1 MLLVELPVRL
11 CSQGREEA
19 VLAGGEGKPADIF
32 AGDGFAVQRD
42 AAAVI
47 GQKLQH
53 AFHQRRLARA
63 VFAKQADDLAR
74 SDGQAHV
81 LQRLLAAVSFAEI
94 FHFQHQNNAS
104 QTFRISSGGMQ
115 RAGTLC
121 R

>member
-11 CSQGREEA
+11 RSESREEA
-19 VLAGGEGKPADIF
+19 VLAGSKGEPADIF
-32 AGDGFAVQRD
+32 AGDGRAVQRD

-63 VFAKQADDLAR
+63 VFAEQADDLAR
-74 SDGQAHV
+74 PDGQAHV
-81 LQRLLAAVSFAEI
+81 LQRLLAPIVLAEI
-94 FHFQHQNNAS
+94 FHFQHQKNAP
-104 QTFRISSGGMQ
+104 QTFKISSGGMQ